1 MSFFERLWNIIRTFV
16 MDKIVDPFRYFG
28 PYDLVAILIL
38 TFLLYAL
45 YRFAKASRAG
55 RVLLGLVIV
64 VILSL
69 VVSAFHMPA
78 LTFLIRLAAGVFFL
92 CVVVLF
98 QPEIRDA
105 LERIA
110 NSRLFAPR
118 SDTLPKKLY
127 PLAKEVTQQTLNAV
141 FEMSENQTGALIVF
155 EGLTKLG
162 EYIESGKLVDARI
175 TSHMLTSIFF
185 DKAPLHDGA
194 VVIRDFRIYAASVVL
209 PSAKNNINFGNLGT
223 RHRAAVG
230 ISEVS
235 DSLVVVVSEQTG
247 KVSVAQ
253 EGKLLRGVDREML
266 EDILMTYLAGELYLR
281 RRREESKK
289 LFQERLE
296 QLINRSNT
304 DPEPQK
310 SEGEQLEMPLPK
322 PGIPEL
328 LNDNNSNKKGGR

>member
-1 MSFFERLWNIIRTFV
+1 MFDHFWEKAQAFV
-16 MDKIVDPFRYFG
+16 LRYIVDPFRYFG
-28 PYDLVAILIL
+28 PYDLADILIL
-38 TFLLYAL
+38 TLLLYAL
-45 YRFAKASRAG
+45 YRFAKARRAG
-55 RVLLGLVIV
+55 RVLLGLFIV
-64 VILSL
+64 VMLSL
-69 VVSAFHMPA
+69 IISAFNLPA
-78 LTFLIRLAAGVFFL
+78 LTFIIRLFASVFFL
-92 CVVVLF
+92 CVIVLF

-105 LERIA
+105 LERVA
-110 NSRLFAPR
+110 NSRLFAPG

-127 PLAKEVTQQTLNAV
+127 PLAKEVTQETLNAV

-162 EYIESGKLVDARI
+162 EYIQSGKLVDARI

-209 PSAKNNINFGNLGT
+209 PSAKSSMDFGNLGT

-230 ISEVS
+230 VSEVS
-235 DSLVVVVSEQTG
+235 DCLVVVVSEQTG

-253 EGKLLRGVDREML
+253 EGRLLRGVDREIL
-266 EDILMTYLAGELYLR
+266 EYILMTYLAGELYLR

-296 QLINRSNT
+296 QLSNRSIN

-310 SEGEQLEMPLPK
+310 NEGEQLEMPLPK
-322 PGIPEL
+322 PSLPEL
-328 LNDNNSNKKGGR
+328 LDDESTPKKGGR

>member
-1 MSFFERLWNIIRTFV
+1 MFDHFWENVQNFFMRYV
-16 MDKIVDPFRYFG
+16 VDPFRYFG
-28 PYDLVAILIL
+28 PYDVADILIL
-38 TFLLYAL
+38 TLLLYAL
-45 YRFAKASRAG
+45 YRFAKARRAG
-55 RVLLGLVIV
+55 RVLLGLFIV
-64 VILSL
+64 VMLSL
-69 VVSAFHMPA
+69 IVSAFKLPA
-78 LTFLIRLAAGVFFL
+78 LTFIIRLVANVFFL
-92 CVVVLF
+92 CVMVIF

-110 NSRLFAPR
+110 NSRLFAPG

-127 PLAKEVTQQTLNAV
+127 PLAKEVTEETLNAV

-162 EYIESGKLVDARI
+162 EYIESGKPVDARI

-185 DKAPLHDGA
+185 DKAPMHDGA
-194 VVIRDFRIYAASVVL
+194 VVIRDFRIHSASVVL
-209 PSAKNNINFGNLGT
+209 PSAKSSMDFGNLGT

-230 ISEVS
+230 VSEVS
-235 DSLVVVVSEQTG
+235 DCLVVVVSEQTG

-296 QLINRSNT
+296 QLSNRSLN
-304 DPEPQK
+304 DPDQQK
-310 SEGEQLEMPLPK
+310 TEGEQLEMPLPK

-328 LNDNNSNKKGGR
+328 YNDGNTTRKGDR

>member
-1 MSFFERLWNIIRTFV
+1 MFDHIWENVWAFILRY
-16 MDKIVDPFRYFG
+16 IVDPFRYFG
-28 PYDLVAILIL
+28 PYDLADIIIL

-45 YRFAKASRAG
+45 YRFAKARRAG
-55 RVLLGLVIV
+55 RVLLGLFIV
-64 VILSL
+64 VLLSL
-69 VVSAFHMPA
+69 IVSAFNLPA
-78 LTFLIRLAAGVFFL
+78 LTFVIHLFANVFFL
-92 CVVVLF
+92 CIVVIF
-98 QPEIRDA
+98 QQEIRDA

-127 PLAKEVTQQTLNAV
+127 PLAQEVTRETLDAV
-141 FEMSENQTGALIVF
+141 FEMSESQTGALIVF

-162 EYIESGKLVDARI
+162 EYIESGKPVDARI

-194 VVIRDFRIYAASVVL
+194 IVIRDFRIYAACVVL
-209 PSAKNNINFGNLGT
+209 PSAKSSIDFGNLGT

-230 ISEVS
+230 VSEVS

-296 QLINRSNT
+296 QLNNRSLNE
-304 DPEPQK
+304 PEPSK
-310 SEGEQLEMPLPK
+310 TEAEQLEMPLPK

-328 LNDNNSNKKGGR
+328 LNDENSAKKGGK

>member
-1 MSFFERLWNIIRTFV
+1 MGFWENVRTFILRY
-16 MDKIVDPFRYFG
+16 IVDPFRYFG
-28 PYDLVAILIL
+28 PYDLADILIL
-38 TFLLYAL
+38 TLLLYAL
-45 YRFAKASRAG
+45 YRFAKARRAG
-55 RVLLGLVIV
+55 RVLLGLFIV
-64 VILSL
+64 MMLSL
-69 VVSAFHMPA
+69 IISAFNLPA
-78 LTFLIRLAAGVFFL
+78 LTYLIRLAAGFFFL
-92 CVVVLF
+92 CVIVLF

-110 NSRLFAPR
+110 NSRLFAPQ

-127 PLAKEVTQQTLNAV
+127 PLAKEVTEQTLNAV
-141 FEMSENQTGALIVF
+141 FEMSESQTGALIVF

-209 PSAKNNINFGNLGT
+209 PSAKNTIDFGNLGT

-230 ISEVS
+230 VSEVS

-296 QLINRSNT
+296 QLNSRSFN
-304 DPEPQK
+304 DPDAQK
-310 SEGEQLEMPLPK
+310 TEGEQLEMPLPK

-328 LNDNNSNKKGGR
+328 LNEEHTTRKGGK